1 MVFGYHEEKL
11 KVLVIKRGVEPFKGT
26 MALPG
31 DLVYPNE
38 NIDVAAQRVLFDLTG
53 IKGLFMEQTQVY
65 GKVDRHPG
73 GRVITTGYY
82 SLIDISKH
90 DPHAAAWADGVY
102 WMDVASI
109 HELAFD
115 HLDVLRDAIEI
126 LRERVRRRPVG
137 FELLPRKF
145 TLAQLQQLYEVLLN
159 ENYDKANFR
168 KKILAMNLLND
179 LKENQKNVS
188 HRPAKLFSFD
198 MARYVELKSKGI
210 SFEL

>member
-1 MVFGYHEEKL
+1 MTLVNVF
-11 KVLVIKRGVEPFKGT
+11 PFK
-26 MALPG
+26 L
-31 DLVYPNE
+31 
-38 NIDVAAQRVLFDLTG
+38 
-53 IKGLFMEQTQVY
+53 
-65 GKVDRHPG
+65 
-73 GRVITTGYY
+73 
-82 SLIDISKH
+82 
-90 DPHAAAWADGVY
+90 
-102 WMDVASI
+102 
-109 HELAFD
+109 FD
-115 HLDVLRDAIEI
+115 HLEILRDAIEI

-145 TLAQLQQLYEVLLN
+145 TLAQLQELYEVLLN
-159 ENYDKANFR
+159 ESYDKANFR